1 VILDE
6 IVAHKRVE
14 VAEARERHPIG
25 ELQSLA
31 EAAPP
36 RRDYAAALGWPA
48 LDRDM
53 RLIAEIKRASP
64 SKGVLRQNV
73 DLLGLVASFVA
84 GGAHAIS
91 VLTDERFFGGTLE
104 DLHRVTQYGSLPALR
119 KDFLIDPYQVYE
131 AALAGASSAL
141 LIVGIVDDAELSD
154 LIALQR
160 SLGMEPQV
168 EVHDETEVERAIRAG
183 ARIIGVNNRDLRT
196 FHVDLAT
203 TERLRPRIPSDCIL
217 VSESGIHRRAD
228 VERLRRAGV
237 QVVHIGES
245 LMTSNDPALLI
256 RQLLGPCAS

>member
-14 VAEARERHPIG
+14 VAEARRRHPFD
-25 ELQSLA
+25 ELRALA

-36 RRDYAAALGWPA
+36 RHDYTAALAGGVPGGE
-48 LDRDM
+48 L

-91 VLTDERFFGGTLE
+91 VLTDERFFGGTLQ

-131 AALAGASSAL
+131 AVVAGASSAL
-141 LIVGIVDDAELSD
+141 LIVSIVDEGELGE
-154 LIALQR
+154 LIALER

-168 EVHDETEVERAIRAG
+168 EVHDERELERALHAG
-183 ARIIGVNNRDLRT
+183 ARIVGVNNRDLRT
-196 FHVDLAT
+196 FQVDLGT
-203 TERLRPRIPSDCIL
+203 TEHLRPLIPTDCIL
-217 VSESGIHRRAD
+217 VSESGIHRRED
-228 VERLRRAGV
+228 VERLQRAGV
-237 QVVHIGES
+237 HVVHIGES
-245 LMTSNDPALLI
+245 LMMSDDPALLI
-256 RQLLGPCAS
+256 RQLLGQ